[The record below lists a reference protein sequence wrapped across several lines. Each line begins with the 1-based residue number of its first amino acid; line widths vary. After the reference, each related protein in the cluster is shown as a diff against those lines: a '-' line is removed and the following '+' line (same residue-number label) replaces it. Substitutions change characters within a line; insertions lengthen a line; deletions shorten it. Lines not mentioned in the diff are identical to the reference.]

1 MQMYGAIRLL
11 EPSAEGLAACK
22 VMQHAESLGNAAQTV
37 SALSHV
43 GHASFWTLP
52 GLIIV
57 LYRGLQN
64 FAGGVS
70 IKFSHRLGRLQA
82 DSSIPQKLIKQNSVG
97 QLSFYLIAL
106 KLSSSMIS
114 RVGFSLGPEKVNGRP
129 SVPALLKEESNIG
142 NPTCSSRIY
151 KSSLS
156 RKRKI

>member
-64 FAGGVS
+64 FAG
-70 IKFSHRLGRLQA
+70 HRLGRLQA
-82 DSSIPQKLIKQNSVG
+82 DSSISQKLIKQNSVG

-129 SVPALLKEESNIG
+129 SVPPLLKEESNIG